1 MRKASRWRLLATLGI
16 AAAFALSL
24 TPAAS
29 AGPTQDS
36 CVLSLSTGKRACFS
50 TTAAALKQVESSNE
64 TRAGALYTL
73 RVRRC
78 QRTIGQT
85 YSESTTDSFGIEIT
99 ARTKLGESFE
109 AEIKTTFNHLWTWS
123 FEKSDQI
130 EVTIDPHMKVD
141 IRISP
146 NWVEVNGTWEVRY
159 KSDIHYV
166 HGFQAW
172 GPMSFPS
179 WHQEIDVTGSC

>member
-1 MRKASRWRLLATLGI
+1 MRALA
-16 AAAFALSL
+16 
-24 TPAAS
+24 
-29 AGPTQDS
+29 
-36 CVLSLSTGKRACFS
+36 
-50 TTAAALKQVESSNE
+50 
-64 TRAGALYTL
+64 L